1 MKKTVESVKKV
12 ISFFDYES
20 SWLGCTGCFC
30 FSFPKAKTVMD
41 GNRIACE
48 KSKAKRSAESV
59 CINGSDGLS
68 VTVTFPTSA
77 LTTTKQKQKQ
87 KTRKGLPVRV
97 CFFFFFGI

>member
-1 MKKTVESVKKV
+1 MSL
-12 ISFFDYES
+12 
-20 SWLGCTGCFC
+20 LGLAVQAA
-30 FSFPKAKTVMD
+30 SASPSKAKTVMD

-77 LTTTKQKQKQ
+77 LTTTKQKQK
-87 KTRKGLPVRV
+87 TRKGLPVRV
-97 CFFFFFGI
+97 CFFFFLGFRITLRDNKEYNVGLIKV